1 MKRGCPR
8 RHDAREARRARLGA
22 APPDGHAGHDLRARQ
37 RAEGRGWYGASE
49 RLAASS
55 TITGAIHGQDR
66 ARQDCAGRDRPGR
79 ARSRASRRA
88 PRPPPPPPGESI
100 RPPEDIIRA
109 LSERRRDGG
118 FRGLPVLRC
127 ESLTDA
133 RDASSDEVSSED
145 ARQEETL
152 IQATRWFLRQTSAP
166 PGAPPPATRP
176 HPLSP
181 DALPSLLRS
190 PPLSSLPMV
199 RWYPS
204 ARGGERPPFFSR
216 AHILTGDTA

>member
-1 MKRGCPR
+1 M
-8 RHDAREARRARLGA
+8 
-22 APPDGHAGHDLRARQ
+22 ARQ
-37 RAEGRGWYGASE
+37 RGWRPRRPSQGQFTVKIERDKTAQGATDLAEHGRALHAE
-49 RLAASS
+49 RLDRRRRRRERAFDRRQASF
-55 TITGAIHGQDR
+55 
-66 ARQDCAGRDRPGR
+66 
-79 ARSRASRRA
+79 
-88 PRPPPPPPGESI
+88 
-100 RPPEDIIRA
+100 RA

-152 IQATRWFLRQTSAP
+152 IHATRWCLRQTSAP

-181 DALPSLLRS
+181 DALLSLLRS
-190 PPLSSLPMV
+190 PPLSSALLRSPPSRWSDGTPPREEESDRLFSLARIYTYMWYCV
-199 RWYPS
+199 RFRR
-204 ARGGERPPFFSR
+204 RGGCTYALRESSPPNCGIIAQAR
-216 AHILTGDTA
+216 VR